1 MADWHIITKMN
12 KKPAKI
18 VILTLYFAGLG
29 ILILLG
35 GWQLV
40 RGLEKQVIDRQLAAG
55 GDSRV
60 RLDRSREDWQ
70 TLNRRQVELDGKW
83 LPEKVFLMENRVY
96 NGIVGHEVWAPF
108 MLKGDDTV
116 MLVNL
121 GWSTD
126 VQTLPGT
133 GMSTGADGNIT
144 GGHFRPPLH
153 NVGMGTSAAGTVAG
167 GHGDPPL
174 RKAGDGTDGGA
185 IGTGAADRVTV
196 RGQLTLPET
205 GFTLGPAFT
214 DQSAWPRRIQY
225 FDRSGLAQ
233 ALGFDLAPAVLVIA
247 PGESQALTRIWKP
260 YTMSAT
266 RHIGYAAQWWGLA
279 VTLIVFGIIWL
290 KSSRKQQSS

>member
-35 GWQLV
+35 GWQIV

-83 LPEKVFLMENRVY
+83 LPERVFLMENRVY

-144 GGHFRPPLH
+144 GGH
-153 NVGMGTSAAGTVAG
+153 
-167 GHGDPPL
+167 GDPPL
-174 RKAGDGTDGGA
+174 RNAGDGTDGNA
-185 IGTGAADRVTV
+185 VGTGAADRVTV

-225 FDRSGLAQ
+225 FDRAGLAQ

>member
-40 RGLEKQVIDRQLAAG
+40 RGLEKQVIDRQLVAG

-70 TLNRRQVELDGKW
+70 TLNRRQVELDGRW
-83 LPEKVFLMENRVY
+83 LPERVFLMENRVY
-96 NGIVGHEVWAPF
+96 NGVAGHEVWAPF
-108 MLKGDDTV
+108 MLEEDDTV

-121 GWSTD
+121 GWSTE
-126 VQTLPGT
+126 VETLPGT

-144 GGHFRPPLH
+144 GGH
-153 NVGMGTSAAGTVAG
+153 
-167 GHGDPPL
+167 GDPPL

-185 IGTGAADRVTV
+185 VGTGAADRVTV
-196 RGQLTLPET
+196 KGQLTIPET

-225 FDRSGLAQ
+225 FDRAGLAQ

-260 YTMSAT
+260 YTMNAT